1 MVQSCLSGSIAAL
14 VDPEFVGNKN
24 QVPTSGEQIH
34 REGVH
39 VSNRSAVRS
48 ALMDLG
54 PFRTPRIYCA
64 RSFRSSESACSRNR
78 ARSHGSQQGA
88 SLIEVL
94 ISVVLVGVVILGLA
108 AGMLTLIGT
117 STSTSERQQI
127 QLALGSFTE
136 SLKAGAYETCTSNS
150 AVATPAT
157 YQAAYDAWPSKWTP
171 PQGSMTSGITRV
183 EYWDSQLAE
192 FVDSCPNAGDQG
204 TQRLTVQVDWQGRSG
219 TAQVVIGKLVSQ

>member
-1 MVQSCLSGSIAAL
+1 M
-14 VDPEFVGNKN
+14 GNKN

-34 REGVH
+34 REGVR
-39 VSNRSAVRS
+39 VSNQSAGASTLLRLRRLRPSRV
-48 ALMDLG
+48 
-54 PFRTPRIYCA
+54 YCA
-64 RSFRSSESACSRNR
+64 RCF
-78 ARSHGSQQGA
+78 RSHGSQQGA
-88 SLIEVL
+88 SLVEVL
-94 ISVVLVGVVILGLA
+94 MSVVLVGVVILGLA

-183 EYWDSQLAE
+183 EYWDSQQAE

>member
-1 MVQSCLSGSIAAL
+1 M
-14 VDPEFVGNKN
+14 
-24 QVPTSGEQIH
+24 
-34 REGVH
+34 
-39 VSNRSAVRS
+39 SNRSAVRS
-48 ALMDLG
+48 SLMDLG
-54 PFRTPRIYCA
+54 LFRTPLVYCD
-64 RSFRSSESACSRNR
+64 RSFRCSESARSRDS

-88 SLIEVL
+88 SLVEVL

-183 EYWDSQLAE
+183 EYWDSQQAE

>member
-1 MVQSCLSGSIAAL
+1 MGFRVVSQEASLRSLTLSLWATRI
-14 VDPEFVGNKN
+14 KC
-24 QVPTSGEQIH
+24 PTSGEQIH

-39 VSNRSAVRS
+39 VSIPGAAQC
-48 ALMDLG
+48 ALMGLG
-54 PFRTPRIYCA
+54 LFRTPRVYCA
-64 RSFRSSESACSRNR
+64 RSR
-78 ARSHGSQQGA
+78 GSQQGA

-136 SLKAGAYETCTSNS
+136 SLKADAYETCTSNS
-150 AVATPAT
+150 SLATPVT

-171 PQGSMTSGITRV
+171 PQASMTSGITRV
-183 EYWDSQLAE
+183 EYWDSQQAE

>member
-1 MVQSCLSGSIAAL
+1 M
-14 VDPEFVGNKN
+14 
-24 QVPTSGEQIH
+24 
-34 REGVH
+34 
-39 VSNRSAVRS
+39 SNRSAVRS
-48 ALMDLG
+48 SLMDLG
-54 PFRTPRIYCA
+54 LFRTPLVYSA
-64 RSFRSSESACSRNR
+64 RNFRSSESARSRES
-78 ARSHGSQQGA
+78 ARSHASQQGA

>member
-1 MVQSCLSGSIAAL
+1 M
-14 VDPEFVGNKN
+14 
-24 QVPTSGEQIH
+24 
-34 REGVH
+34 
-39 VSNRSAVRS
+39 SNRSAVRS
-48 ALMDLG
+48 ALMCLG
-54 PFRTPRIYCA
+54 LFRTPRVYCA
-64 RSFRSSESACSRNR
+64 RSFPSARSLGRIGRVGRIGSLGRIES

-88 SLIEVL
+88 SLVEVL

-204 TQRLTVQVDWQGRSG
+204 TQRLTVHVDWQGRSG

>member
-1 MVQSCLSGSIAAL
+1 MSNQDAA
-14 VDPEFVGNKN
+14 
-24 QVPTSGEQIH
+24 TSSLM
-34 REGVH
+34 RRRWLTP
-39 VSNRSAVRS
+39 SRSYSVCS
-48 ALMDLG
+48 A
-54 PFRTPRIYCA
+54 RRIGG
-64 RSFRSSESACSRNR
+64 

-88 SLIEVL
+88 SLVEVL

-136 SLKAGAYETCTSNS
+136 SLKAGTYEPCTSNS
-150 AVATPAT
+150 ALATPAT
-157 YQAAYDAWPSKWTP
+157 YQAAYEAWPSKWTP
-171 PQGSMTSGITRV
+171 PQAGMTRGITRV
-183 EYWDSQLAE
+183 EYWDSAQAV

-219 TAQVVIGKLVSQ
+219 TAQVVIAKLVSQ